1 MAAVDRIDC
10 AGVEEAAQRRS
21 EMAIRVCLVAVTADY
36 CGVGMM
42 RTLLPFYARQMAP
55 DSGATLLGALETT
68 YGLGQIIGAT
78 CLGRMSDTRGRK
90 IVLLISFVGS
100 AIGYGITAFATTPAV
115 LILSRLPVGLAKQTV
130 AAARAILADCVP
142 RKRLSGMMSILTS
155 LFAVGYA
162 IGPIIGGYL
171 SERYSDGVPA
181 LATCILFLSLIPVTI
196 VLLPE
201 TNPAVSALPS
211 LRKAEN
217 CVDDEPSTSSEKE
230 RKDATG
236 KETRE
241 TPAGNSVVQSEA
253 RAESTVIQ
261 LSASDRK
268 AARRKIISLILLL
281 LLPEVAVIIYSSTG
295 LSILVT
301 SIGETRTFLGAV
313 NSGTAAVVRR
323 ARERITA
330 ALLPWPLCAGSR
342 LGCVW
347 GG

>member
-1 MAAVDRIDC
+1 MPASPVPEDAPY
-10 AGVEEAAQRRS
+10 GNPRS
-21 EMAIRVCLVAVTADY
+21 RMAIRVCLVAVTADY

-55 DSGATLLGALETT
+55 ENGATLLGALETT

-100 AIGYGITAFATTPAV
+100 AIGYGITACATTPAV
-115 LILSRLPVGLAKQTV
+115 LVLSRLPVGLAKQTV

-171 SERYSDGVPA
+171 SERFSDAVPA
-181 LATCILFLSLIPVTI
+181 LATCVLFLLLIPVTI
-196 VLLPE
+196 FLLPE
-201 TNPAVSALPS
+201 TNPAVSAPLS
-211 LRKAEN
+211 LRQAEKG
-217 CVDDEPSTSSEKE
+217 VGDEPSTSSGKE
-230 RKDATG
+230 RKDAPPEENTL
-236 KETRE
+236 
-241 TPAGNSVVQSEA
+241 VQSEA
-253 RAESTVIQ
+253 RAESAILQ

-323 ARERITA
+323 THKGVTV
-330 ALLPWPLCAGSR
+330 ALLP
-342 LGCVW
+342 
-347 GG
+347 